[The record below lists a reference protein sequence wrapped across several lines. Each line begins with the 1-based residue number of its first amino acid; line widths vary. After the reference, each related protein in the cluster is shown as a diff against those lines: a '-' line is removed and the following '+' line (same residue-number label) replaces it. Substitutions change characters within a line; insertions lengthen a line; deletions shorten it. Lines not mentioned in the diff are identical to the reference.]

1 MLPEVNKALTVF
13 KFEVTFS
20 EGEIMF
26 ILLQYYWP
34 LIGICE
40 ILTDK

>member
-20 EGEIMF
+20 EGENIF
-26 ILLQYYWP
+26 ILFH
-34 LIGICE
+34 
-40 ILTDK
+40 